1 MHLSEKEKEVAIL
14 VAEGMK
20 DVEIAQTLFI
30 SRRRV
35 GEIIFSIKDKWEIAS
50 RVQIGILACH
60 LGWVCPP
67 ADALNA
73 PAPSRRRERR
83 LTHA

>member
-60 LGWVCPP
+60 LGWICPP
-67 ADALNA
+67 VDALSAA
-73 PAPSRRRERR
+73 PRRRERR